1 VQAHRKE
8 QPIFCIF
15 KNQFFDYFLTR
26 PTPWRNNMHSI
37 PTLKTIL
44 YTTALGTHTRP
55 VFRYAISLARQ
66 YDARIILVHV
76 VEPLSSSARAVIE
89 TYMSAE
95 AAENYQKDN
104 MQAVLQE
111 IKTRLKKFC
120 TEEMESTKTDVI
132 KVHEIIVVA
141 GDPSEE
147 ILRVADKNAA
157 DIIVMGKSTGS
168 VFGSEVMGSVT
179 RRVTRHAKVPV
190 LVVPNN

>member
-1 VQAHRKE
+1 
-8 QPIFCIF
+8 
-15 KNQFFDYFLTR
+15 
-26 PTPWRNNMHSI
+26 MHSI
-37 PTLKTIL
+37 PTIKTIL
-44 YTTALGTHTRP
+44 YTTALGTHSRP
-55 VFRYAISLARQ
+55 VFRYAISMARE

-89 TYMSAE
+89 THMSAE
-95 AAENYQKDN
+95 AAASFQKDN
-104 MQAVLQE
+104 MQSVLQE

-120 TEEMESTKTDVI
+120 AEEMESTKTDVI

-147 ILRVADKNAA
+147 ILRVADQNAA
-157 DIIVMGKSTGS
+157 DLIVMGKSTGS

>member
-1 VQAHRKE
+1 
-8 QPIFCIF
+8 
-15 KNQFFDYFLTR
+15 
-26 PTPWRNNMHSI
+26 MHSI
-37 PTLKTIL
+37 PSVKTIL
-44 YTTALGTHTRP
+44 YTTALGSQTRP

-89 TYMSAE
+89 TYMSPE
-95 AAENYQKDN
+95 AADTFQKDN
-104 MQAVLQE
+104 MQVVLEE

-120 TEEMESTKTDVI
+120 AEEMESTKTDVI
-132 KVHEIIVVA
+132 KVHQILVVA

-147 ILRVADKNAA
+147 ILRVAESNDA
-157 DIIVMGKSTGS
+157 DLIVMGKSTGS

-190 LVVPNN
+190 LVVPNNP